1 MTGASSRHGAVRRA
15 YDATYG
21 RLFAA
26 LYDRMLARDE
36 QRWLGDTRRRL
47 LGEARGR
54 TLELGAGTG
63 LNAAHYPDA
72 VEALT
77 LTEPFGPMAD
87 RLRERYERLR
97 PELGADVIETPAER
111 LPFDSGRYDTV
122 VSTLVLCTVEDPEA
136 TLAEVARVL
145 RPGGSLLF
153 FEHVRATEPSLAK
166 WQDRLHGPWFAFGHG
181 CHCNRDTLAAIERSP
196 LEVERVVRDRSPSPA
211 IVSPTIEGRAV
222 LPGG

>member
-1 MTGASSRHGAVRRA
+1 MAGHRI
-15 YDATYG
+15 
-21 RLFAA
+21 FAA
-26 LYDRMLARDE
+26 LYDRMLAGTERAGLADL
-36 QRWLGDTRRRL
+36 RGDL
-47 LGEARGR
+47 IGEASGR

-63 LNAAHYPDA
+63 ANAVHYSDSVSELVLSEPDPHMA
-72 VEALT
+72 RRMREKLAASPPTPPYSVVEA
-77 LTEPFGPMAD
+77 
-87 RLRERYERLR
+87 
-97 PELGADVIETPAER
+97 GAQE
-111 LPFDSGRYDTV
+111 LPFEDDSFDTV

-153 FEHVRATEPSLAK
+153 FEHVRATEPSLAR